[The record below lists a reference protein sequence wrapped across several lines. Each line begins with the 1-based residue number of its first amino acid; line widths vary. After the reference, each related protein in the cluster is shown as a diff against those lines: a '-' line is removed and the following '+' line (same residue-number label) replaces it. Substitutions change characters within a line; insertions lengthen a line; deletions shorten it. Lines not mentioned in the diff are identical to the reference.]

1 MTITDETAT
10 AAAFGAS
17 ATDRF
22 RTDYPKPSGDGVTVD
37 YSFVL
42 DLEA

>member
-1 MTITDETAT
+1 MTMTDETAT
-10 AAAFGAS
+10 AAASGAS

-22 RTDYPKPSGDGVTVD
+22 RTDHPKPSGDGVTVD